1 MRTKVTCELC
11 PKACEIAPGESG
23 ECRIRVNING
33 QLRAVTYG
41 FPVAAHVDPVEKK
54 PFFHYHP
61 GRPILS
67 FATAGCNL
75 HCKGCQNWE
84 ISQANPEETDAFF
97 APPEKL
103 VDVTRKKGISLIAA
117 TYTEPLVYYEYTYD
131 TARAGLDAGIKT
143 AIVSAGYAN
152 PDPLRKLYKVVDAA
166 TVDVKAFDDAFYRK
180 VCGGGL
186 APVLNGLVIA
196 RSEGAWLEVSNLVVP
211 GMNDSIRNLQGL
223 SQWVVENL
231 GVDTPL
237 HFLRFYPQYRMKNI
251 PPTPVETLERARDMA
266 MEAGLHYVYIGN
278 VPGSE
283 AENTYCPHCGRAVI
297 ERVGYHLKENH
308 VRHGKCEYCATPIAG
323 RFDSH
328 AAIS

>member
-41 FPVAAHVDPVEKK
+41 FPVTAHVDPVEKK

-223 SQWVVENL
+223 SQWVVKNL

-251 PPTPVETLERARDMA
+251 PPTPVETLERARNMA

-323 RFDSH
+323 RFD
-328 AAIS
+328 